1 MKKRESFSSKPILAR
16 PTQICVSCLIRTKRL
31 TNDPGT
37 QRVIRIGMFE
47 IYEQLLPTRTRLWAI
62 LKTESSPTSDPTCR
76 LCDTAPESMTH
87 ILYAC
92 PALAKTKYLARHDA
106 VLKVLF
112 F

>member
-1 MKKRESFSSKPILAR
+1 MKNRESFSSKPILLR
-16 PTQICVSCLIRTKRL
+16 PMQICVSCLIRTKR
-31 TNDPGT
+31 TNDLDT

-62 LKTESSPTSDPTCR
+62 LKTESSLTSYRTCR
-76 LCDTAPESMTH
+76 LCDTAPESMAH